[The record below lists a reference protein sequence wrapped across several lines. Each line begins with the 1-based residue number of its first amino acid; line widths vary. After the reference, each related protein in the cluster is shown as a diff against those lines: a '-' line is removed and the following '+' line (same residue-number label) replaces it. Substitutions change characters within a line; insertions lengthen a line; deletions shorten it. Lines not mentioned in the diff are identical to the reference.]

1 MGAVLGVYKP
11 YFNLNGILPN
21 RLGILMDGVSKEVE
35 SRTEDAEVEDILF
48 DGISLREESSKCL
61 CDT

>member
-1 MGAVLGVYKP
+1 
-11 YFNLNGILPN
+11 
-21 RLGILMDGVSKEVE
+21 MDGVSKEVE

-61 CDT
+61 CNT